1 MRKHKDAYGAELLAA
16 RKSHGVGVL
25 EIIERDDGFISAS
38 PLPVRY
44 FSEYSAWS
52 RREKQAVRLVQGRV
66 LDVGAGAGRF
76 ALHLQKLGHEV
87 TAIDNSPG
95 AIKVCKLRGV
105 KKAQLRPI
113 VEIRRFE
120 PASFDT
126 VIMMGNNFGLFGGY
140 RRAKRLLK
148 DFDRITSRGGQIIA
162 ETTDPYRTRDSLHLG
177 YHRFNR
183 ERGRMSGQLKLRVR
197 HEKTIG
203 EWFDYLL
210 VSRKELKEI
219 VAGSGWRIAKI
230 VSGKGS
236 GYMVVLKKSVL
247 APAAG
252 GTRI

>member
-1 MRKHKDAYGAELLAA
+1 MRKHKDTFGAELLAA
-16 RKSHGVGVL
+16 RKSLGRGVL
-25 EIIERDDGFISAS
+25 EIIERDDGLISAS

-44 FSEYSAWS
+44 FSEYPAWS
-52 RREKQAVRLVQGRV
+52 RREKRAVRLVKGRV

-76 ALHLQKLGHEV
+76 ALYLQKLGHEV

-113 VEIRRFE
+113 LEVRGF
-120 PASFDT
+120 PKGSFDT
-126 VIMMGNNFGLFGGY
+126 VLMMGNNFGLFGGY

-148 DFDRITSRGGQIIA
+148 DFDRITSRDGQIIA
-162 ETTDPYRTRDSLHLG
+162 EATDPYGTKDPLHLG

-183 ERGRMSGQLKLRVR
+183 SRGRMSGQLRLRVR
-197 HEKTIG
+197 HENTIG

-219 VAGSGWRIAKI
+219 VAGTGWRIAKI
-230 VSGKGS
+230 ISDRGS

-247 APAAG
+247 
-252 GTRI
+252 